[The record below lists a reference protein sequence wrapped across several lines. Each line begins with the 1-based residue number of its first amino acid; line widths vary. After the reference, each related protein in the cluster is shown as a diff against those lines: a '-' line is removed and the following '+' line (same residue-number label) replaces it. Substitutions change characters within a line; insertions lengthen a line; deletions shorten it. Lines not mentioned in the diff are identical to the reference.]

1 MAETV
6 GNSALFGIFLLSL
19 LSLVLIP
26 YTIYRLCF
34 AEHEEQSVQPW
45 SSGKSRSQ
53 GLPRWA
59 QGLFS
64 RNTLIL
70 LGLWLLWA
78 LLLVW
83 VSYSAKEIKPFDP
96 YSILQLEPG
105 ATEKDVK
112 KAYRNLSLK

>member
-45 SSGKSRSQ
+45 SSVRARSRLSQ
-53 GLPRWA
+53 LQIIWHQQEYSMMKPVE
-59 QGLFS
+59 
-64 RNTLIL
+64 L
-70 LGLWLLWA
+70 L
-78 LLLVW
+78 
-83 VSYSAKEIKPFDP
+83 
-96 YSILQLEPG
+96 
-105 ATEKDVK
+105 
-112 KAYRNLSLK
+112 